1 MKRQKGFS
9 LLEMMIATVILVS
22 AVGSAMVA
30 LLQAQHATQGIT
42 LLASTQQNLRAG
54 MHFIVRD
61 LTQAGAGIP
70 QGGITIPYN
79 ASAVSNLNRPGT
91 IPQTIFSSAYT
102 VLPPIVPGNV
112 AGQLATSVNP
122 STLAVLT
129 GHNTD
134 IINIMYADNTLV
146 DVSGNSLNSYPI
158 VQVLPSTPVCA
169 GLITSIAVTLAT
181 NCFTMP
187 GTAGTVPLAVGNLI
201 MFTGSAG
208 NALGYITGVNG
219 QVISF
224 AAGDPANLN
233 GTGLANGTL
242 AKLIAGGGLIT
253 MTRVWM
259 ISYYI
264 DTVTN
269 PSRPQLIRQVNWPG
283 YPASGPANPPTVL
296 ADVIEDLQFSYD
308 ITNSTAAAGS
318 YGTAGPG
325 NAPAPIAPDTANQI
339 RAVNIY
345 LAARSETPYVATQQ
359 FFRNNLVTQVC
370 VRSLAFVP
378 PFTVN

>member
-70 QGGITIPYN
+70 QGGVTIPYN

-146 DVSGNSLNSYPI
+146 DVSGNWLNSYPI

-208 NALGYITGVNG
+208 NAFGIHHRGQRPGDFICRGRSGQLEWHRLGEWD
-219 QVISF
+219 
-224 AAGDPANLN
+224 AGEINRRRRPDHHDP
-233 GTGLANGTL
+233 GLDDYLLHRYGDQSL
-242 AKLIAGGGLIT
+242 APAIDPPGELAGLSGLRSSEPSDRAGGCD
-253 MTRVWM
+253 R
-259 ISYYI
+259 
-264 DTVTN
+264 
-269 PSRPQLIRQVNWPG
+269 RP
-283 YPASGPANPPTVL
+283 
-296 ADVIEDLQFSYD
+296 
-308 ITNSTAAAGS
+308 
-318 YGTAGPG
+318 
-325 NAPAPIAPDTANQI
+325 PI
-339 RAVNIY
+339 
-345 LAARSETPYVATQQ
+345 
-359 FFRNNLVTQVC
+359 
-370 VRSLAFVP
+370 
-378 PFTVN
+378 